1 MFDDTT
7 LGPRVLA
14 NPSMLLHTVIQELQ
28 SRLGGDVVIPDA
40 NNAFTLLLDASSS
53 MTSQFVRQEDARY
66 EMLYKARAQTAEE
79 LYPFLS
85 DYDYVSLMASPASLQ
100 FRLILDKNWVIAN
113 AVDYDETHSRLEIP
127 DTTKIRLGN
136 RYFGLYYPIQIMVNK
151 TSQVVDVNYDI
162 EAVNPLKAYS
172 TNMLDSVSE
181 YRYSGVDFLDLV
193 FDAWQFTTAVY
204 NEQAVLE
211 TGFSKSYPYSDQFYA
226 ARVYTYLNGAWQE
239 LSYSMST
246 MVYDTSTP
254 TAIISP
260 YTDTSTVKIYIPQI
274 YFTSGLV
281 GQQIKIVLFTTEG
294 EISATIAQSDAIGIQ
309 INFDTTSSIYSA
321 PLALVPS
328 LEIIPYNTTS
338 IKGGS
343 NPMTFSDFRK
353 AVIGGTLYTEAP
365 ISNLQLNAAVEK
377 YGYTLYKYIDNITDR
392 LLFAGAAL
400 QFTDGS
406 AVPTV
411 SCGVRLS
418 DTYLNGDPSTILTQT
433 DGLVTI
439 LPSTIFKYD
448 PNTNLSRP
456 ITNAETTYLQN
467 LPTSSFVTELN
478 TNRYTRQPFHIVL
491 DTNSK
496 YPVAKTFNLM
506 TPSMTSLI
514 FNNENVRSAAQLSV
528 TNAVITH
535 LNSGTGGYQVRIG
548 VKRSAALST
557 ANPTTDMKILFYTTD
572 KTGVRVHFEAT
583 YVNSVNGIDVFEI
596 IVPTSYHITIDGYL
610 SSTALD
616 SNNDT
621 FDASLALSSTFDIR
635 LGVLKTID
643 PVVEQSSVL
652 AADVEY
658 QYTTDWLIVA
668 QQTMGI
674 MFGEDMSALLYN
686 IVTTTWGPEVY
697 DTYTDDVY
705 KTYNKDQ
712 YLFNADGTL
721 ASQITTDPKT
731 KVKSLTLVKLFSDGD
746 QIFTGTDFT
755 IQVMTTQL
763 IPTSTIAVSSVANI
777 RVGTPV
783 SGAGIP
789 VGTTIT
795 AVDTAHATITLSNT
809 PSVIT
814 AGTGYVVQNRIT
826 TTAVTTAQTHAGDTV
841 ILGDVVHCVAG
852 MTVKGLNI
860 PDGTT
865 IKTVDAPTSTVTLS
879 QATTAALPIGTT
891 LYIYDASGPVSKLHS
906 KGDIKLDLYGN
917 KVTVKSRSNV
927 YTVHMAQIDARLYAS
942 EDAEDV
948 AYVDSIPALIST
960 NAHVLDTVRSN
971 MFERTELFYRPYKTL
986 GSSTFG
992 IGDNVTMTLDLG
1004 LSFSVVYYMTQGVL
1018 DNTSLTAQIKEQ
1030 TISLISEYVVS
1041 QSVLISDIFDLLKA
1055 NFAGNIV
1062 SLDVL
1067 GINNDPAL
1075 QTIVVQENEA
1085 VPSVARVLSQDV
1097 DGSLVMTPDITVTF
1111 KLSASK

>member
-14 NPSMLLHTVIQELQ
+14 NPSMLLYTVIQELQ

-100 FRLILDKNWVIAN
+100 FRLILDKNWVVAN
-113 AVDYDETHSRLEIP
+113 AVDYDDTHSRLVIP
-127 DTTKIRLGN
+127 DTTKIKLGN
-136 RYFGLYYPIQIMVNK
+136 RYFSLYYPIQIMVNK
-151 TSQVVDVNYDI
+151 TSQVVDVTYDI
-162 EAVNPLKAYS
+162 ETVNPLKSFS

-181 YRYSGVDFLDLV
+181 YTYSGIDFLDMV
-193 FDAWQFTTAVY
+193 FDAWQFATSVY

-211 TGFSKSYPYSDQFYA
+211 TGFSKSYPYTDQFYA
-226 ARVYTYLNGAWQE
+226 ARVYTYLNGSWQE
-239 LSYSMST
+239 LAYSMST

-281 GQQIKIVLFTTEG
+281 GQQLKVVLFTTEG
-294 EISATIAQSDAIGIQ
+294 EISATIAQADASGTQ

-343 NPMTFSDFRK
+343 NPMSFSDFRK

-377 YGYTLYKYIDNITDR
+377 YGYTLYKYLDNITDR

-411 SCGVRLS
+411 SCGVTLNDS
-418 DTYLNGDPSTILTQT
+418 YLNGDPSTILTQT

-448 PNTNLSRP
+448 ASTNLSRP

-467 LPTSSFVTELN
+467 LPTASLVTELN
-478 TNRYTRQPFHIVL
+478 TNRYTRQPFHVVL
-491 DTNSK
+491 DTNNK

-506 TPSMTSLI
+506 TPTMTSLI
-514 FNNENVRSAAQLSV
+514 FNNENVSSAAQLSV

-548 VKRSAALST
+548 VKRSAALSS
-557 ANPTTDMKILFYTTD
+557 ADPTTDMKILFYTTD
-572 KTGVRVHFEAT
+572 KTGVRIHFEAT
-583 YVNSVNGIDVFEI
+583 YVNSVNGIDVYEI
-596 IVPTSYHITIDGYL
+596 IVPTSYHITVDGYI

-616 SNNDT
+616 TNNNT
-621 FDASLALSSTFDIR
+621 FGASLALSSTFDIR
-635 LGVLKTID
+635 LAVLKTID
-643 PVVEQSSVL
+643 PTVEQSSIL
-652 AADVEY
+652 SADVEP
-658 QYTTDWLIVA
+658 QYTANWLIVA
-668 QQTMGI
+668 QQTMGV
-674 MFGEDMSALLYN
+674 MFGEDMSSLLYN
-686 IVTTTWGPEVY
+686 IVTTTWGTEVY
-697 DTYTDDVY
+697 DTYTADVY

-721 ASQITTDPKT
+721 ASQITTDPT
-731 KVKSLTLVKLFSDGD
+731 TNTKSLTLVKLFNDGD
-746 QIFTGTDFT
+746 QILTGTDFSIT
-755 IQVMTTQL
+755 VSTSQL
-763 IPTSTIAVSSVANI
+763 IPTATVAVSSVAHI
-777 RVGTPV
+777 RIGTPV
-783 SGAGIP
+783 SGAGVS
-789 VGTTIT
+789 VGTTVKAI
-795 AVDTAHATITLSNT
+795 DTVNNTITLSAI

-814 AGTGYVVQNRIT
+814 AGTTYIVQNRIT
-826 TTAVTTAQTHAGDTV
+826 TTSVTTAQAQAGVTV
-841 ILGDVVHCVAG
+841 VLADVTYCVVG
-852 MTVKGLNI
+852 MTVVGLNI
-860 PDGTT
+860 PTGTT
-865 IKTVDAPTSTVTLS
+865 LQAIDASTSTITLS
-879 QATTAALPIGTT
+879 QATTAALSVGTT

-906 KGDIKLDLYGN
+906 AGDIKLDIYGN

-927 YTVHMAQIDARLYAS
+927 YTVQMPQIDARLYAS
-942 EDAEDV
+942 EDVDDV
-948 AYVDSIPALIST
+948 AYVESIPSLIST

-971 MFERTELFYRPYKTL
+971 MFERTELYYKPYKTL

-1004 LSFSVVYYMTQGVL
+1004 LSFSVVYYMTQGIL

-1041 QSVLISDIFDLLKA
+1041 QSVSISDIFDLLKT

-1085 VPSVARVLSQDV
+1085 VPSVARILAQDV

-1111 KLSASK
+1111 KLAAS